1 MLPVISADIVRRP
14 PEQAPV
20 GVKRGAPERKR
31 QAHWLSAWTFL
42 LLACVGA
49 SWFAYQY
56 FLAPEPN
63 LFTAPWQGS
72 LWVQAA
78 DGNAP
83 VAYFRDVV
91 DLNALPDAGF
101 VSVTAKQV
109 FRLYVN
115 GVFIGS
121 NTIDFVQGSGPRTYI
136 YDVASALQV
145 GQNVLGLRVA
155 NLDKQPPSVRANF
168 GMVHGKSL
176 SYVGTGD
183 GWQATAQ
190 SALVYHRYVSAAS
203 LMDWTTSTFDA
214 SSWLP
219 VQKVVHAPPTPLL
232 RTNPLLYEQALSTRW
247 MNAGASHEAYMVRT
261 ISLPLDIAD
270 AWLRIVATGPATIFI
285 NGKLDMAWNGQ
296 APIPLQPQVDY
307 LSGQETTVQYQKG
320 LVLGIY
326 NISPYL
332 HLGINTIAIH
342 VTAPGLSAAG
352 VGLSTLSAALSAD
365 ILTDNLHG
373 QNTWFTVDTGW
384 HASARP
390 VDGWEEGSNTALAW
404 PAPFLVSRPGVSQA
418 VYLPNSASPRD
429 VNIFPFGYLSEIVLG
444 SVAAVL
450 GLWLLMSL
458 FVLRRA
464 FASGRDALQ
473 TLSMA
478 YLPAL
483 ALEGL
488 LIVLSR
494 EPQLSQLSLYTW
506 QWGVVLLLFVGI
518 GYLCICLDDRVRLAR
533 RLATLC
539 KAAFFEIARKM
550 LPGEIRRRA
559 RAVQQIRRM
568 RLSGWLRVHW
578 GLVVLFV
585 LAILMVGYN
594 FNYEPYW
601 QDPLTS
607 YYAAKG
613 ILAHGLPILPSGFLY
628 PKAELYSY
636 VLALSIAIFGE
647 QNGALRIP
655 SMLEYLVS
663 LPIFYAVA
671 CYFFQRRVAL
681 LATAMLAFSPYTL
694 RWASEVRMYEQA
706 QLMAIIVMYL
716 FYRALQERQRPRFVY
731 LAMLSL
737 IAMYLSHEETF
748 IILPALVLCALLA
761 SWRSRDP
768 GQRLPWILYQKH
780 WWCATLL
787 GVSAIGLQLL
797 VVKVTHPAIL
807 GTDQSQ
813 QPLIGLNVENL
824 SYYIKLLFL
833 PSGLSSAVPN
843 ILINVCLA
851 VAACWWGIRRADART
866 IYCALF
872 LFVSLL
878 TLAVTFSLASDRY
891 IYPLLPAMYLIGA
904 QALVVGIRGIWTL
917 ARALI
922 ARRQLRQRSGHV
934 AQEPPFLWMRLML
947 GFTTVL
953 VCAGV
958 LIFPLLPV
966 GNFSLFI
973 SRVAGFDY
981 HRHINDYDAVGQYI
995 HQHWQQGDVVICV
1008 SPAISSLYYVGHV
1021 DYFFSV
1027 NRALYLFEEDSHITD
1042 TPTGS
1047 IPLFNK
1053 SDFQAVL
1060 AAHSRVWIITD
1071 NGTYQ
1076 RGLIKARQF
1085 LFPSDFHMV
1094 FEGYGAVLYFRGS

>member
-1 MLPVISADIVRRP
+1 MISSDIVRRP

-20 GVKRGAPERKR
+20 GVTRGTPVRK
-31 QAHWLSAWTFL
+31 QQGHWLSVCTFL

-56 FLAPEPN
+56 FLTPEPD
-63 LFTAPWQGS
+63 LFTAPWQGAQ
-72 LWVQAA
+72 WVQAA

-91 DLNALPDAGF
+91 DLNVLPDASF
-101 VSVTAKQV
+101 VSVAANQV

-121 NTIDFVQGSGPRTYI
+121 NAADIVQGSGPRSYI
-136 YDVASALQV
+136 YDVASALQA

-155 NLDKQPPSVRANF
+155 NLDKQPPSVRASF
-168 GMVHGKSL
+168 GIVHGKSL
-176 SYVGTGD
+176 TYRGTGD

-190 SALVYHRYVSAAS
+190 STLVYHRYVSARS
-203 LMDWTTSTFDA
+203 LMDWTTSAFDA
-214 SSWLP
+214 SSWRP
-219 VQKVVHAPPTPLL
+219 VQKVANALPTPLL
-232 RTNPLLYEQALSTRW
+232 RANPLLYEQPLSTRW
-247 MNAGASHEAYMVRT
+247 INAGASHEAYIVRA
-261 ISLPLDIAD
+261 ISLPLDITD
-270 AWLRIVATGPATIFI
+270 AWLRIVATGPASIFI

-296 APIPLQPQVDY
+296 APIPQQPQADY
-307 LSGQETTVQYQKG
+307 LSGEETTIQYQKG

-332 HLGINTIAIH
+332 HPGVNTIAIH
-342 VTAPGLSAAG
+342 VAAPGLSAAG
-352 VGLSTLSAALSAD
+352 VGLSTLSAALSVD

-384 HASARP
+384 HASARS
-390 VDGWEEGSNTALAW
+390 VDGWEEGANAAFEW
-404 PAPFLVSRPGVSQA
+404 PAPFFVSRPGVSQA

-429 VNIFPFGYLSEIVLG
+429 ANIFPFGYLCEIVLG

-464 FASGRDALQ
+464 FVSVRDALQ
-473 TLSMA
+473 ALSMA

-488 LIVLSR
+488 LIVLAR
-494 EPQLSQLSLYTW
+494 EPQLTQLSLYTW
-506 QWGVVLLLFVGI
+506 QWGVVLLLFVGL

-533 RLATLC
+533 RLAALG
-539 KAAFFEIARKM
+539 KAALFKVARKI
-550 LPGEIRRRA
+550 LPAEIRRPA
-559 RAVQQIRRM
+559 KAVWQNLRV
-568 RLSGWLRVHW
+568 RLPGWLRVHW

-585 LAILMVGYN
+585 LAIPMICYN
-594 FNYEPYW
+594 LNYEPYW
-601 QDPLTS
+601 QDSLTS

-613 ILAHGLPILPSGFLY
+613 VLAHGLPLLPSGFLY
-628 PKAELYSY
+628 AKAELYSY

-716 FYRALQERQRPRFVY
+716 FYRALQERLRPRYIY

-737 IAMYLSHEETF
+737 IVMYLSHEETF

-761 SWRSRDP
+761 SWKSRDI

-780 WWCATLL
+780 WWFATLL
-787 GVSAIGLQLL
+787 GVSVIGLQLL
-797 VVKVTHPAIL
+797 VVKVSHPAVL

-813 QPLIGLNVENL
+813 QPLIGLSVENL
-824 SYYIKLLFL
+824 SFYVKLLFS
-833 PSGLSSAVPN
+833 PGAVNSMEPN
-843 ILINVCLA
+843 IILNVCLA
-851 VAACWWGIRRADART
+851 VAACWWGIRRADTRT

-878 TLAVTFSLASDRY
+878 TLAVTFSLVSDRY

-904 QALVVGIRGIWTL
+904 QVLVVGIQGIWTL
-917 ARALI
+917 ARTLI
-922 ARRQLRQRSGHV
+922 ARRHFGHRSGHV
-934 AQEPPFLWMRLML
+934 SQEPPFLWMRLML

-953 VCAGV
+953 VCASV
-958 LIFPLLPV
+958 LILPLLPV

-973 SRVAGFDY
+973 SRVAGFAY
-981 HRHINDYDAVGQYI
+981 HRHMSDHDAVGQYI
-995 HQHWQQGDVVICV
+995 HQHWQRGDVVI
-1008 SPAISSLYYVGHV
+1008 
-1021 DYFFSV
+1021 
-1027 NRALYLFEEDSHITD
+1027 
-1042 TPTGS
+1042 
-1047 IPLFNK
+1047 
-1053 SDFQAVL
+1053 
-1060 AAHSRVWIITD
+1060 
-1071 NGTYQ
+1071 
-1076 RGLIKARQF
+1076 
-1085 LFPSDFHMV
+1085 
-1094 FEGYGAVLYFRGS
+1094 